1 MCSETKM
8 VHLFYI
14 VLVGLMASLLFTT
27 SILNYSKISNLE
39 KSSVNNKCFDKIED
53 VKSNAEIFLKKLYE
67 NYELIIKNE
76 FSKIV
81 LRVINSEDKII
92 NVIKNNQDK
101 NCKRNNGEGEEIKN
115 KLSNLEEI
123 NERIYDYVALN
134 ENSRINDNYNFYNLV
149 KNQIIEYVN
158 IKIDEIINAINA
170 NDSNKSEVKQIN

>member
-81 LRVINSEDKII
+81 LRVN
-92 NVIKNNQDK
+92 
-101 NCKRNNGEGEEIKN
+101 
-115 KLSNLEEI
+115 
-123 NERIYDYVALN
+123 
-134 ENSRINDNYNFYNLV
+134 
-149 KNQIIEYVN
+149 
-158 IKIDEIINAINA
+158 
-170 NDSNKSEVKQIN
+170 